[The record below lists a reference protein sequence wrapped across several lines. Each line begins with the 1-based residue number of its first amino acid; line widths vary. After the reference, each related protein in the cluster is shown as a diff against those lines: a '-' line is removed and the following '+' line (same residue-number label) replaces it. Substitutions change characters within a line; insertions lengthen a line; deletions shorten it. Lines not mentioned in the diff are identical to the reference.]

1 VQLYFSTTAAISMKN
16 DLSMTS
22 VQQATALKTATQ
34 HSSHSALG
42 FATNAIHKGYNP
54 ASHQGALNPP
64 IYWSS
69 TYAFD
74 SAEQGAAR
82 FAGEE
87 PGMIYSRVTNPTVQ
101 MLEER
106 LAALEGAEAALAFG
120 SGMGAICTLIWTL
133 MRPGDELL
141 VDATLY
147 GCTHSLVH
155 HLLPEFGIVTHA
167 ADFTQP
173 DQLQR
178 HLNDRTKLV
187 LFETPANPNM
197 RLVDIKAVSAIVHQH
212 SSAII
217 AVDNTYCTPYLQ
229 RPLALGADV
238 VTHSLTKYLNGHGDV
253 IAGALMGS
261 AELMMKMRMVGIKEL
276 TGACMSPMDAFLVL
290 RGLKTLPVRMDRH
303 CTSAQTIAEFL
314 QSCKQVDVV
323 HYPGLPSHP
332 QYELAQ
338 RQMAQPGGMIAFELK
353 GGVDAGKRFINALQ
367 LITRAVSL
375 GDAESLAQHPASMT
389 HSPYTPE
396 ERAAHFISDG
406 LVRLSVGLEDVP
418 DLIADLKQALMASA
432 V

>member
-1 VQLYFSTTAAISMKN
+1 MTNELPLADPHQTASRHTTTQNISK
-16 DLSMTS
+16 
-22 VQQATALKTATQ
+22 QP
-34 HSSHSALG
+34 LG
-42 FATNAIHKGYNP
+42 FATHAIHAGYNP

-64 IYWSS
+64 IYWPS

-133 MRPGDELL
+133 LRPGDELL

-155 HLLPEFGIVTHA
+155 HLLPEFGIITKA

-173 DQLQR
+173 DQLHQ
-178 HLNDRTKLV
+178 HINSKTKLV

-197 RLVDIKAVSAIVHQH
+197 RLVDIAAVSTIVRKH
-212 SSAII
+212 SNAVI

-229 RPLALGADV
+229 RPLELGADV

-253 IAGALMGS
+253 LASALMS
-261 AELMMKMRMVGIKEL
+261 TV
-276 TGACMSPMDAFLVL
+276 
-290 RGLKTLPVRMDRH
+290 
-303 CTSAQTIAEFL
+303 
-314 QSCKQVDVV
+314 
-323 HYPGLPSHP
+323 
-332 QYELAQ
+332 
-338 RQMAQPGGMIAFELK
+338 QMIHNTRWP
-353 GGVDAGKRFINALQ
+353 NAKW
-367 LITRAVSL
+367 
-375 GDAESLAQHPASMT
+375 HNPA
-389 HSPYTPE
+389 
-396 ERAAHFISDG
+396 A
-406 LVRLSVGLEDVP
+406 
-418 DLIADLKQALMASA
+418 
-432 V
+432 